1 MLCCKDGG
9 GVQIADTVFRVVWNN
24 AWLGNQKQELQGAVV
39 VKEALED
46 RFWQKFYVEVDFLP
60 KTNVFLNKWF
70 SFYNVSNAYK
80 TADKVFCGGLFNSS
94 L

>member
-9 GVQIADTVFRVVWNN
+9 GVQIADTVLRVVWNN

-60 KTNVFLNKWF
+60 KTNVFF
-70 SFYNVSNAYK
+70 
-80 TADKVFCGGLFNSS
+80 
-94 L
+94 